1 MSDPESRPGRILAT
15 AFALAVA
22 AFFVAFGWHGLLN
35 DGVSLFNKFERRVIF
50 VGGDGIAGFAALSF
64 FFASLVLGVAVR
76 SRRMLWG
83 ALFLVWA
90 PFAVHLLRH

>member
-1 MSDPESRPGRILAT
+1 MSDRETRAAR
-15 AFALAVA
+15 AFAVALALAMA

-35 DGVSLFNKFERRVIF
+35 DGVSLFNKFERRVVH
-50 VGGDGIAGFAALSF
+50 VGPDGIVGFGALSF
-64 FFASLVLGVAVR
+64 FFASLTLAVALR

-90 PFAVHLLRH
+90 PFAAHLLQR